1 MVWLQRE
8 HGASLPRVRTEGV
21 GGFGVERAPLS
32 APPESTDAV
41 TSPNAG
47 LFTGSVEARERS
59 RAFAGPSPEELAERS
74 RNTAES
80 RDERPA

>member
-1 MVWLQRE
+1 MWLQRE

-21 GGFGVERAPLS
+21 GGFGVERVPV
-32 APPESTDAV
+32 PPAAESTDTV
-41 TSPNAG
+41 SSPNAG

-74 RNTAES
+74 RTTAES